1 MAIKKE
7 SKLIAKSTKVKEVKK
22 VKPSFPTKKYPLI
35 KDVSI
40 GGVLFKKGTNYPLTE
55 QGRQYFKQQFYIK

>member
-1 MAIKKE
+1 MANKKE
-7 SKLIAKSTKVKEVKK
+7 SKPIAESIEVKEVKK
-22 VKPSFPTKKYPLI
+22 VKPSLPTKKYPLI

-40 GGVLFKKGTNYPLTE
+40 GGKIFKKGTNYPLTE